1 MSYMKE
7 PASRHSKGKFFRRF
21 FIAFIFVFFLV
32 IVLGIVREY
41 FKRQELNREIANLA
55 MEVKNLESK
64 KADFL
69 QSIELYQSDFFIE
82 KEAREKFNLKSA
94 GEQVSVI
101 PVSDAAQAAAKALSG
116 GETDSS
122 SPSFGAN
129 VRGWWEYFFADKM

>member
-1 MSYMKE
+1 MKE
-7 PASRHSKGKFFRRF
+7 PVLRHPKGKIFRRF

-82 KEAREKFNLKSA
+82 KEAREKFNLKKT

-101 PVSDAAQAAAKALSG
+101 PVGDAVQTANKALTG
-116 GETDSS
+116 GETDSAE
-122 SPSFGAN
+122 PSFGAN
-129 VRGWWEYFFADKM
+129 VRGWWNYFFADKM